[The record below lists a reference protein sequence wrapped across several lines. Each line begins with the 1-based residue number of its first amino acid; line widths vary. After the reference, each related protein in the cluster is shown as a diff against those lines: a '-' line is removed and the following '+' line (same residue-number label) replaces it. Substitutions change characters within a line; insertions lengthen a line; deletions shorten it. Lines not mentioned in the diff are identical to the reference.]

1 MTNSLGSLNGPSRT
15 SARTVN
21 APDRESSTA
30 RVAQSC
36 IGDHDRP
43 PHRLDIP
50 EPLLSDSVPG
60 ACHCRVQSHGPC
72 PCHCRVQSHGP
83 CPCHCRVQSHGHH
96 PDRNHPLRPE
106 LMLQRLRLRG
116 TGSGDWQQ
124 GEDYPSSDLQF
135 NLTCRRLAVVKHP
148 NNVAPRL
155 FHTPTFHTPTL
166 G

>member
-60 ACHCRVQSHGPC
+60 ACHCQVQSHGPC

-96 PDRNHPLRPE
+96 LDRNHPLRPE

-124 GEDYPSSDLQF
+124 GEDYPSSDLQTSQQCRATLVPHSHPRLSLGSDEGF
-135 NLTCRRLAVVKHP
+135 RRRL
-148 NNVAPRL
+148 R
-155 FHTPTFHTPTL
+155 F
-166 G
+166 

>member
-60 ACHCRVQSHGPC
+60 ACHCQVQSHGPC
-72 PCHCRVQSHGP
+72 PCHCRVKVTA
-83 CPCHCRVQSHGHH
+83 RA
-96 PDRNHPLRPE
+96 RA
-106 LMLQRLRLRG
+106 
-116 TGSGDWQQ
+116 TAGSKVTATTWT
-124 GEDYPSSDLQF
+124 ETTPSAL
-135 NLTCRRLAVVKHP
+135 
-148 NNVAPRL
+148 
-155 FHTPTFHTPTL
+155 
-166 G
+166 